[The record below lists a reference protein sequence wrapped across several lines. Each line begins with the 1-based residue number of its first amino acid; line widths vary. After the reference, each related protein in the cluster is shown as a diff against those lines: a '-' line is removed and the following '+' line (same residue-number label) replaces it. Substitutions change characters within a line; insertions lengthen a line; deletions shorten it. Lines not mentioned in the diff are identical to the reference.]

1 MGVLQTEPP
10 TGAEVA
16 RRSPLSTNLAPVKSR
31 LALGLLLILA
41 LADCKRRKPISYPTF
56 VSNEPRSGVTI
67 SQPSATATATT
78 TAPPAEVTDAD
89 RTAARD
95 LYNAGTA
102 LQQQGKH
109 ADALDKF
116 QRSVA
121 VFPAPTTLLHV
132 AQCKIAL
139 GRLVEAAEDYRA
151 IINVAMPNGS
161 PAAFYDAQKA
171 AGQELKDLEPRVPHT
186 KVLVTPDKTPGLQ
199 VTIDGQPLNP
209 ALIGVTR
216 PIDPGA
222 HKIVATAPGYITAEL
237 AFGVKERESKDVP
250 LLLKKK

>member
-1 MGVLQTEPP
+1 M
-10 TGAEVA
+10 
-16 RRSPLSTNLAPVKSR
+16 KSR

-41 LADCKRRKPISYPTF
+41 LSDCRRRKPITYPTF
-56 VSNEPRSGVTI
+56 VSNEPDSGVTI
-67 SQPSATATATT
+67 SQPSATATATALA
-78 TAPPAEVTDAD
+78 TATPPPGEVTDAD

-95 LYNAGTA
+95 LYNAGAA

-109 ADALDKF
+109 AAALDKF
-116 QRSVA
+116 ERSVA

-151 IINVAMPNGS
+151 IINVTMPKGS
-161 PAAFYDAQKA
+161 PAAFYDAQKG

-186 KVLVTPDKTPGLQ
+186 KVVVTPDKVPGLQ

-222 HKIVATAPGYITAEL
+222 HKVVATAPGYATAEQ
-237 AFGVKERESKDVP
+237 AFDVKERESKDVP
-250 LLLKKK
+250 LVLKKK